1 MIQENIRLP
10 NVTRVQEFTSA
21 MREFDFEVDLTS
33 GRYVI
38 NGKSIM
44 GILSLD
50 LAHPIQVTAEVPEH
64 KKERFLEVI
73 QSFA

>member
-1 MIQENIRLP
+1 MVQENIRLST
-10 NVTRVQEFTSA
+10 VTRVQEFTDA
-21 MREFDFEVDLTS
+21 MREFDFEVDLSS

-50 LAHPIQVTAEVPEH
+50 LAHPIQVTAQVPEH

-73 QSFA
+73 RSFA